1 MYTMQYKNYICIAL
15 FIYLVRTNTI
25 DGKLLCILNS
35 MVSVDFRY
43 PPVRAVQIVKA
54 CIVLHN
60 IAVKNRVPALD
71 WDQIDDDPNDDNN
84 IQDNEEPNIGGRLV
98 RDRVAIQFFA

>member
-1 MYTMQYKNYICIAL
+1 
-15 FIYLVRTNTI
+15 
-25 DGKLLCILNS
+25 

-60 IAVKNRVPALD
+60 IAIKNRVPALD

-84 IQDNEEPNIGGRLV
+84 IQDNEEPNISGRLV